1 MSNEHSDNH
10 MDDLRL
16 PYLEGLLSPEER
28 SRFEAHVAECP
39 ACTSNLEDMGRWLS
53 VLKAHGRDLCPEPW
67 ELFDYIRSGKDVLG
81 TVASHLKECPSCRA
95 DAESL
100 QVSTS
105 RQRVPA
111 DLWAEISSRSE
122 KPAADRLPGGLYQS
136 LTDIFERVLDL
147 FRPVVLAPVAVAAV
161 VLIVVLLYPTGP
173 APRVVALSSVSWTPD
188 AAELGLMGKDRAPR
202 LPHEAKKD
210 RLGVVILFKD
220 FKRLPDQERID
231 SLYRALEP
239 SKEVRDEYDVL
250 APAEFSRLAGQ
261 EVLKAPDDKA
271 LVTEMRSKL
280 QISKAFV
287 VEIVPQG
294 DRFEVL
300 TRLIDTATGEII
312 RKRDFRDLTEAELN
326 SALDDAIHSTLHPTP
341 NKEG

>member
-1 MSNEHSDNH
+1 

-39 ACTSNLEDMGRWLS
+39 ACTSNLEDMGRWVS

-81 TVASHLKECPSCRA
+81 TVASHLKDCPSCRA

-105 RQRVPA
+105 RQRIPA

-122 KPAADRLPGGLYQS
+122 RPAADRHPSRLYQS
-136 LTDIFERVLDL
+136 FTDFLDRVLDL
-147 FRPVVLAPVAVAAV
+147 FRPAVLAPVAVAAV
-161 VLIVVLLYPTGP
+161 VLIVLLVYPPGP
-173 APRVVALSSVSWTPD
+173 APRVVALSYVSWTPD
-188 AAELGLMGKDRAPR
+188 AAELGLMGKDQAPR
-202 LPHEAKKD
+202 LPHDAKKD

-239 SKEVRDEYDVL
+239 SKQVRDEYDVL
-250 APAEFSRLAGQ
+250 PPAELSRLAGQ

-271 LVTEMRSKL
+271 LVTGMRSRL

-294 DRFEVL
+294 ERFEVL
-300 TRLIDTATGEII
+300 SRLIDTATGEII
-312 RKRDFRDLTEAELN
+312 RKRDFRNLTEAELA
-326 SALDDAIHSTLHPTP
+326 SALDDAIHSTLHP
-341 NKEG
+341 